1 MGLHRSQISIGN
13 YAHPLYSF
21 DRFLACAE
29 RLQIQNLEL
38 WGAGPHFYFYDYT
51 DERAKEFY
59 RKIADKGMKVIC
71 ITPEQC
77 MYPINIACDDP
88 VMRRRSIDYFK
99 RGVEFCRIMDCP
111 MMLVTPGK
119 GYFDRPRQ
127 EAWER
132 SVQALQEIGGYA
144 HSAGVRIAMEH
155 LTQMSSNVAVT
166 AKEAA
171 ALVQAVGLPN
181 VGGMVD
187 TDMAGRIGE
196 GVADFLSALDNKLVH
211 VHLVRRVHH
220 AGSDARELPAGAGK
234 GPGTDGALDGRG
246 LCPHGRRR
254 KTALRRFAPANH
266 PVLPSLPRRR
276 RRTAADDVKQFA

>member
-1 MGLHRSQISIGN
+1 MGLRRSQISIGN

-29 RLQIQNLEL
+29 RLHIQNLEL
-38 WGAGPHFYFYDYT
+38 WGAGPHFYFYDYS
-51 DERAKEFY
+51 DERAKGFY
-59 RKIADKGMKVIC
+59 QKIAEKGMKVIC

-77 MYPINIACDDP
+77 MYPINIACNDP

-99 RGVEFCRIMDCP
+99 RGVDFCRIMDCP

-132 SVQALQEIGGYA
+132 SVQALREIGEYA

-196 GVADFLSALDNKLVH
+196 GVADFLSAFDNKLAH
-211 VHLVRRVHH
+211 VHLVD
-220 AGSDARELPAGAGK
+220 GDARAGIWSPATGCCIWLTRCSSWQT
-234 GPGTDGALDGRG
+234 PGTPGLSRPEVMHGNYQLEPEKALERTVRWMEEVFARTENGA
-246 LCPHGRRR
+246 
-254 KTALRRFAPANH
+254 
-266 PVLPSLPRRR
+266 
-276 RRTAADDVKQFA
+276 KQV

>member
-111 MMLVTPGK
+111 MMGDTLI
-119 GYFDRPRQ
+119 PR
-127 EAWER
+127 
-132 SVQALQEIGGYA
+132 G
-144 HSAGVRIAMEH
+144 SASPWSI
-155 LTQMSSNVAVT
+155 
-166 AKEAA
+166 
-171 ALVQAVGLPN
+171 
-181 VGGMVD
+181 
-187 TDMAGRIGE
+187 
-196 GVADFLSALDNKLVH
+196 
-211 VHLVRRVHH
+211 
-220 AGSDARELPAGAGK
+220 
-234 GPGTDGALDGRG
+234 
-246 LCPHGRRR
+246 
-254 KTALRRFAPANH
+254 
-266 PVLPSLPRRR
+266 
-276 RRTAADDVKQFA
+276 

>member
-1 MGLHRSQISIGN
+1 MGLRRSQISIGN

-29 RLQIQNLEL
+29 RLHIQNLEL
-38 WGAGPHFYFYDYT
+38 WGAGPHFYFYDYS
-51 DERAKEFY
+51 DERAKGFY
-59 RKIADKGMKVIC
+59 QKIAEKGMKVIC

-77 MYPINIACDDP
+77 MYPINIACNDP

-99 RGVEFCRIMDCP
+99 RGVDFCRIMDCP

-132 SVQALQEIGGYA
+132 SVQALREIGEYA

-187 TDMAGRIGE
+187 TDMAGRVGE
-196 GVADFLSALDNKLVH
+196 GVADSCP
-211 VHLVRRVHH
+211 RSTTSWPMCTWWT
-220 AGSDARELPAGAGK
+220 GCPAGIWSPATGCCIWLARCSSWQT
-234 GPGTDGALDGRG
+234 PGTPG
-246 LCPHGRRR
+246 LSRR
-254 KTALRRFAPANH
+254 K
-266 PVLPSLPRRR
+266 
-276 RRTAADDVKQFA
+276 

>member
-196 GVADFLSALDNKLVH
+196 GVADFLSAFDNKLVH
-211 VHLVRRVHH
+211 VHLVDGMPGGHLVPGDGVLHLADQMQQLAD
-220 AGSDARELPAGAGK
+220 AGT
-234 GPGTDGALDGRG
+234 PGSS
-246 LCPHGRRR
+246 RR
-254 KTALRRFAPANH
+254 K
-266 PVLPSLPRRR
+266 
-276 RRTAADDVKQFA
+276 

>member
-1 MGLHRSQISIGN
+1 MGLRRSQISIGN

-29 RLQIQNLEL
+29 RLHIQNLEL
-38 WGAGPHFYFYDYT
+38 WGAGPHFYFYDYS
-51 DERAKEFY
+51 DERAKGFY
-59 RKIADKGMKVIC
+59 QKIAEKGMKVIC

-77 MYPINIACDDP
+77 MYPINIACNDP

-99 RGVEFCRIMDCP
+99 RGVDFCRIMDCP

-119 GYFDRPRQ
+119 RYFDRPRQ

-132 SVQALQEIGGYA
+132 SVQALREIGEYA

-196 GVADFLSALDNKLVH
+196 GVADFLSAFDNKLAH
-211 VHLVRRVHH
+211 VHLVD
-220 AGSDARELPAGAGK
+220 GDARAASG
-234 GPGTDGALDGRG
+234 
-246 LCPHGRRR
+246 
-254 KTALRRFAPANH
+254 
-266 PVLPSLPRRR
+266 PRRR
-276 RRTAADDVKQFA
+276 GAGIWLTRCSSWQTPGTPGLSRRK